1 MSEQQRR
8 EKVASSQLR
17 VVIDKLGKQLNKL
30 HLKAQAQEP
39 ENLDETWNNAEEL
52 HAELAALLQTTD
64 VKRAL
69 YADLDKNLSIDG
81 KEEFRLQT
89 WTTAALVTPH
99 GVEVHEITVPL
110 PAMGTEVDDGDEGTA
125 GDRDLN
131 GEFVVTLKALD
142 EIVPHQ
148 DSYQGDAGGAPA
160 ASGFSLGSFAGFKGG
175 HRRSS
180 ARKRQRA
187 KKGTHRGKSRRTRRK
202 KPAAKRT
209 ARRPRRGRTRT
220 KHANK

>member
-1 MSEQQRR
+1 MSEQPRR

-17 VVIDKLGKQLNKL
+17 IVIDKLGKQLNKL
-30 HLKAQAQEP
+30 HLKAQAGH
-39 ENLDETWNNAEEL
+39 NLDEPWNNAEEL

-69 YADLDKNLSIDG
+69 YAALDKNLSIDG
-81 KEEFRLQT
+81 KEEFMLPA

-110 PAMGTEVDDGDEGTA
+110 PAMDTEVNDGDEGTA

-131 GEFVVTLKALD
+131 GDFVDTLKALD
-142 EIVPHQ
+142 EIVPPK

-160 ASGFSLGSFAGFKGG
+160 ALGSFAGFKGG
-175 HRRSS
+175 RRRS
-180 ARKRQRA
+180 RTKRRQRA

-209 ARRPRRGRTRT
+209 ARRPRRGRART
-220 KHANK
+220 KHAKK